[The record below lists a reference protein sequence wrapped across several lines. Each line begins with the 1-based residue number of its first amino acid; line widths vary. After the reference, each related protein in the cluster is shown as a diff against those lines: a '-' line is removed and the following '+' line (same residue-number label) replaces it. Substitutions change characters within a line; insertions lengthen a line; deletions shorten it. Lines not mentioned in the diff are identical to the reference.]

1 MKKYIIPLIGL
12 MSLLPVTAKADSPS
26 IVITDT
32 QGRNSTFILEDFMFG
47 NFVTAPDTKA
57 LTFEVSTG
65 FFTYDSEGNRIPDDS
80 SIKPGTVLLTMPL
93 EDLREVAFKGV
104 LSEVKTIGVKSG
116 MTVDLRSNSLVF
128 TGVDAPFLLTVAT
141 PDGLIKDRIRITED
155 RTVSLEPYGSGLH
168 IIKAGDRTFKIMNR

>member
-32 QGRNSTFILEDFMFG
+32 QGRNSTFILENYMFG
-47 NFVTAPDTKA
+47 NFETAPDTKA

-65 FFTYDSEGNRIPDDS
+65 FFTYDSEGNRIPDNS
-80 SIKPGTVLLTMPL
+80 SIKPGTVLLTMPI

-104 LSEVKTIGVKSG
+104 YADVQTIGAESG
-116 MTVDLRSNSLVF
+116 LTVDMRSNSLIF
-128 TGVDAPFLLTVAT
+128 TGVGSPFILTVAT
-141 PDGLIKDRIRITED
+141 PDGLVKERIRITED

-168 IIKAGDRTFKIMNR
+168 IITAGDRTFKIMNR